1 MSFQTSTAK
10 VDITPPP
17 GANPYMAGYGA
28 QGVPRV
34 VERDAPFAQ
43 PLYARCVII
52 WDDGNPNAIVSLDI
66 LGIPRGLHQAVRP
79 RLIQLANWASSDIV
93 LVATHTHNGPAIGDA
108 LNPYI
113 SYGISSLDLIESYT
127 KWLEDR
133 IVSVVTDALAA
144 ARSSVNLEYRLSSAN
159 FSFNRAG
166 KPTVETAVP
175 VLTARRSDGTL
186 AAVLFSYG
194 CHPVSAGWQ
203 EQWDGDWPAEACDV
217 VESQT
222 GAFAMFLPGPAGD
235 QDPGQ
240 GIVRSWALRT
250 THGRAL
256 GNAVASSAKAGG
268 RVLPGPLYTQLREVS
283 LPLDITAT
291 SANLAAVRSAFATRL
306 GNPAGQPAWYQRHAA
321 SMITRI
327 DSGTYATTVPNP
339 SQVWKILGS
348 PTLKMAFVGGELVSG
363 YAAYFRARHGG
374 ASGLYIGGYAN
385 ETTCYVPA
393 NDFLPP
399 TAAGGSYEG
408 GWDPDA
414 PGIAG
419 GSMTVYPQIAHFR
432 AGTSGVE
439 SAVINALAVQ
449 LA

>member
-10 VDITPPP
+10 VDITPAP
-17 GANPYMAGYGA
+17 GANPYMAGYGT
-28 QGVPRV
+28 QGGARV
-34 VERDAPFAQ
+34 VERDTPFAQ
-43 PLYARCVII
+43 PLYARCVIL
-52 WDDGNPNAIVSLDI
+52 WDDGFPNAIVSLDI
-66 LGIPRGLHQAVRP
+66 LGIPRGVHQAVRP
-79 RLIQLANWASSDIV
+79 RLINLAGWASSDIV
-93 LVATHTHNGPAIGDA
+93 LVATHTHNGPIVGDM

-113 SYGISSLDLIESYT
+113 SYGISSLDLVDSYT
-127 KWLEDR
+127 KWLQDR
-133 IVSVVTDALAA
+133 IVAVVTQALAA
-144 ARSSVNLEYRLSSAN
+144 TRTSVSLEYRLTSAN

-175 VLTARRSDGTL
+175 VLTARRGNGTL

-203 EQWDGDWPAEACDV
+203 EQWDGDWPAEACNV

-222 GAFAMFLPGPAGD
+222 GAFALFIPGAAGD
-235 QDPGQ
+235 QDPTG
-240 GIVRSWALRT
+240 VRSWALRT
-250 THGRAL
+250 SHGNAL
-256 GNAVASSAKAGG
+256 GNAVANSAKAAG

-283 LPLDITAT
+283 LPLDITPT
-291 SANLAAVRSAFATRL
+291 SANLAAVRSAFATRMQ
-306 GNPAGQPAWYQRHAA
+306 NPAGQPAWYQRHAA

-327 DSGTYATTVPNP
+327 DSGTYATSVPNP
-339 SQVWKILGS
+339 SQVWKIVGN

-374 ASGLYIGGYAN
+374 ANELFIGGYAN
-385 ETTCYVPA
+385 ETNCYVPA

-399 TAAGGSYEG
+399 LGPSGGSYEG
-408 GWDPDA
+408 GWDPDM

-419 GSMTVYPQIAHFR
+419 GSMTVYPQIGHFR

-439 SAVINALAVQ
+439 SAVITALAVQ